1 MYTCGWN
8 DSLNGLIENW
18 RTNKTK
24 TRKGIYTCGG
34 FFLSCENF
42 GRMFDNWFPACAFFF
57 FKWRLA
63 RMVAS
68 SNPGLNDGRIF
79 FSRVNFVCWL
89 LFGVRST
96 VVLPQW
102 HVKDPGHSAKSASGR
117 LLLNTHTP
125 LTQRSR
131 SGLTMPLSRH
141 SVRKRKRAHT
151 QHVRQHSATVF
162 SARWATVDWSSH
174 KRAEFV
180 CAS

>member
-24 TRKGIYTCGG
+24 TRKGVVASSSRARTLGECSTIDSPPVL
-34 FFLSCENF
+34 FS
-42 GRMFDNWFPACAFFF
+42 F

-68 SNPGLNDGRIF
+68 SNPGRNEGRIF

-96 VVLPQW
+96 VLLPQW
-102 HVKDPGHSAKSASGR
+102 QVKDPDHSAKSASGR

-141 SVRKRKRAHT
+141 SVRT
-151 QHVRQHSATVF
+151 FQET
-162 SARWATVDWSSH
+162 SSH
-174 KRAEFV
+174 
-180 CAS
+180 ASRQRTLGDSRLS